1 MLRMVTPMK
10 LSLSQAA
17 KKTGVS
23 KPTLSRWV
31 KKGEISAEKLANG
44 GYLIDAS
51 ELDRVMSMK
60 ERGNSVTGN
69 GSPEMLQTVTPNE
82 TSMLH
87 REVELLVQRLKDREG
102 EIDDLRRRLDTESEE
117 RRKLTMML
125 LDRREKKGLLQRI
138 FA

>member
-1 MLRMVTPMK
+1 MK

-23 KPTLSRWV
+23 KPTLSRWI
-31 KKGEISAEKLANG
+31 KKGEISAEKLENG

-69 GSPEMLQTVTPNE
+69 SNPKMLQIATPNE

-87 REVELLVQRLKDREG
+87 REIELLLQRLKDRDG

-117 RRKLTMML
+117 RRKLTLML

>member
-1 MLRMVTPMK
+1 MK

-23 KPTLSRWV
+23 KPTLSRWI
-31 KKGEISAEKLANG
+31 KKGEISAEKLENG

-69 GSPEMLQTVTPNE
+69 GSVPPP
-82 TSMLH
+82 
-87 REVELLVQRLKDREG
+87 
-102 EIDDLRRRLDTESEE
+102 
-117 RRKLTMML
+117 
-125 LDRREKKGLLQRI
+125 GLPLPAI
-138 FA
+138 

>member
-1 MLRMVTPMK
+1 MVTPMK

-60 ERGNSVTGN
+60 ERGNNVTRNGN
-69 GSPEMLQTVTPNE
+69 PEMLQTVTP
-82 TSMLH
+82 
-87 REVELLVQRLKDREG
+87 
-102 EIDDLRRRLDTESEE
+102 
-117 RRKLTMML
+117 
-125 LDRREKKGLLQRI
+125 
-138 FA
+138 

>member
-1 MLRMVTPMK
+1 MK

-23 KPTLSRWV
+23 KPTLSRWI
-31 KKGEISAEKLANG
+31 KKGEISAEKLENG

>member
-1 MLRMVTPMK
+1 MK

>member
-1 MLRMVTPMK
+1 LDG

-23 KPTLSRWV
+23 KPTLSRWI
-31 KKGEISAEKLANG
+31 KKGKISAEKLENG

-69 GSPEMLQTVTPNE
+69 GNPEMLQMTTPNE

-87 REVELLVQRLKDREG
+87 REIELLVQRLKDRDG
-102 EIDDLRRRLDTESEE
+102 EIEDLRRRLDTESEE
-117 RRKLTMML
+117 RRKLTLML
-125 LDRREKKGLLQRI
+125 LDWREKKGLLQRI

>member
-1 MLRMVTPMK
+1 MK

-69 GSPEMLQTVTPNE
+69 GNPEMLQTVTPNA